1 MIDERRNLAYRNL
14 TRANMVSLAT
24 GQQMAAFMRSKGV
37 SVTTLTKAQI
47 RDGKGAVTLDT
58 LSKKQRARVVTDT
71 PLWFYILREA
81 ELVSEIKVGRN
92 RLYELN
98 AGPLKNVDDWLA
110 HYRHMWQHQLR
121 NLKRFV
127 EQKGRTH

>member
-1 MIDERRNLAYRNL
+1 MRNHTVSDNPGDRDVFQALADPTRRAILALLRQGSQPVGSI
-14 TRANMVSLAT
+14 A
-24 GQQMAAFMRSKGV
+24 
-37 SVTTLTKAQI
+37 
-47 RDGKGAVTLDT
+47 RDFPISRPAISRHL
-58 LSKKQRARVVTDT
+58 R
-71 PLWFYILREA
+71 ILREA
-81 ELVSEIKVGRN
+81 ELVTEIKVGRN

-98 AGPLKNVDDWLA
+98 AGPLRNEADTLA